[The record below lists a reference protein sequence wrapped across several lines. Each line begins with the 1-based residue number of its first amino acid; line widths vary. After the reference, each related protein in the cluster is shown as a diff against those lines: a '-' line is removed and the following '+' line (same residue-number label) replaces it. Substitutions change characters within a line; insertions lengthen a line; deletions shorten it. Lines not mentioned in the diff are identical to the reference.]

1 MLNSISSV
9 SPMAYT
15 APTSGVSATKV
26 DTEVRG
32 PEFSYNPQDELVMDP
47 ITIQVPNIKTSS
59 KKAPEGEHVRLADKD
74 GLRPNKDGEYVFQPG
89 TRQYIA
95 ANTMATI
102 QSTVNAMSEKFG
114 QDINW
119 AFGEKQI
126 KLIPDGG
133 VMLNA
138 YYSRQDESLNFF
150 HAKDPVT
157 QQQVYTGSSGEVVSH
172 EAGHAILDAI
182 RPGFLSS
189 WHADTNGFHEAFG
202 DLTALYMSSQNDQVC
217 ELAAR
222 ECGGDLHKPNCLS
235 ATGELLGRTINNE
248 AGRNVTG
255 GDHVRSLI
263 NDFKWQAPH
272 TVDRNP
278 SGTDPLTTEV
288 HSWSRIFSGAQY
300 DVMAAITQRNIADGM
315 DAAAAIKSAGSESMD
330 VLAKAINMSPKENA
344 TYRDIALCMLKA
356 DEEMGGKNHDIILSC
371 MQNRNILFEDD
382 DTPSGVSMASVP
394 AHDMTVTLDGPEFGK
409 FSGAEVTAKVSS
421 GIGAMND
428 NPGQDL
434 INDMKMHIQNGSILY
449 TEPNQVV
456 EKKDLFDKN
465 GNAYI
470 GVVRWTDGKMT
481 IERNTMIS

>member
-1 MLNSISSV
+1 MLNSISGIS
-9 SPMAYT
+9 STAYT
-15 APTSGVSATKV
+15 APNSGINSSEVNAATK
-26 DTEVRG
+26 G

-47 ITIQVPNIKTSS
+47 ITIQVPNIRTNS
-59 KKAPEGEHVRLADKD
+59 KKAPEGEHVRLADQE
-74 GLRPNKDGEYVFQPG
+74 GLRPNKDGEYIYKPG
-89 TRQYIA
+89 TRQYVA
-95 ANTMATI
+95 ANTMAVI
-102 QSTVNAMSEKFG
+102 QTTVNSMSEKFG

-157 QQQVYTGSSGEVVSH
+157 QQQVYSGSSGEIVSH

-182 RPGFLSS
+182 RPGFFSS

-202 DLTALYMSSQNDQVC
+202 DLTALYMASQSDEVC
-217 ELAAR
+217 ELAAQ
-222 ECGGDLHKPNCLS
+222 ECGGNLHQPNCLS
-235 ATGELLGRTINNE
+235 ETGELMGRAINNE

-278 SGTDPLTTEV
+278 SGTDPLTTEC

-300 DVMAAITQRNIADGM
+300 DIMAALTERNMTDGM
-315 DAAAAIKSAGSESMD
+315 ETAKAIKAAGNESMD
-330 VLAKAINMSPKENA
+330 ILAKAINMSPQTNA

-356 DEEMGGKNHDIILSC
+356 DEDMGGKNHDIILNC

-382 DTPSGVSMASVP
+382 DTPATVSMNSVP
-394 AHDMTVTLDGPEFGK
+394 THEVTVTLEGPEFGK
-409 FSGAEVTAKVSS
+409 FAGAEVKAQASS
-421 GIGAMND
+421 SIGTMSD
-428 NPGQDL
+428 SSDL
-434 INDMKMHIQNGSILY
+434 INDLKMHIQNGSILY

-456 EKKDLFDKN
+456 KKEDLFDKN
-465 GNAYI
+465 GNPYMGI
-470 GVVRWTDGKMT
+470 VRWTDGKMT